1 MRYLAKTD
9 FHYNLRNPRKSPPF
23 SQDSP
28 TARTRGAARVNALI
42 IWRPADTLGDGRAN
56 AIYTNWGRFLMKDS
70 TEPTASSAPEKDA
83 PAAYARFLR
92 ELVVE
97 IYAEVKGA
105 VSGGGK
111 ADDQAG
117 EQGGESDE
125 ERSERWRRVVPAV
138 IVLDAA
144 ILVATRTKMAP
155 YIYLSVGVGAFLLPL
170 GIPASATLLGAL
182 GYTYAKHSDAVHNTA
197 RLIAEMRPVV
207 EEQLT
212 RADRERKL
220 ALLDEEQYVRRRK
233 DIRRIFYRRLTQAL
247 QQDA

>member
-1 MRYLAKTD
+1 
-9 FHYNLRNPRKSPPF
+9 
-23 SQDSP
+23 
-28 TARTRGAARVNALI
+28 
-42 IWRPADTLGDGRAN
+42 
-56 AIYTNWGRFLMKDS
+56 MKDT
-70 TEPTASSAPEKDA
+70 TEPTASSVPEEDA
-83 PAAYARFLR
+83 PAVYNRFLR

-97 IYAEVKGA
+97 IYTEVKGA
-105 VSGGGK
+105 VSSG
-111 ADDQAG
+111 AQTDARAEDHP
-117 EQGGESDE
+117 
-125 ERSERWRRVVPAV
+125 ERWQRVVPAI
-138 IVLDAA
+138 IVLDAT

-182 GYTYAKHSDAVHNTA
+182 GYAYAKHSEAVHNTA

-247 QQDA
+247 QHDA